1 MHPKALIAVILG
13 CIAHAYIHI
22 YKVFFFFFFFGIY
35 RYIYIGFFWLHI
47 ESWSE
52 WDLNL
57 QPHAYNAHA
66 LTNEL
71 SDQTIVCA

>member
-1 MHPKALIAVILG
+1 M
-13 CIAHAYIHI
+13 HI
-22 YKVFFFFFFFGIY
+22 YIYISFFLFCFFVFLVYIY
-35 RYIYIGFFWLHI
+35 IYINNIYIYIYIGFFWLHI